1 MKRAVKHIGTF
12 VVVLFAVV
20 LGFFQAQCA
29 DAKTKKPYKAKT
41 VRVVATMENKIHQT
55 KSPVKKVKKI
65 SKDKRFIKKD

>member
-20 LGFFQAQCA
+20 LGLFQAQCA

-41 VRVVATMENKIHQT
+41 VRVVAMMENKIHQT
-55 KSPVKKVKKI
+55 TRSAKIRI
-65 SKDKRFIKKD
+65 SKFV

>member
-20 LGFFQAQCA
+20 LGLFQAQCA

-41 VRVVATMENKIHQT
+41 VRVVE
-55 KSPVKKVKKI
+55 V
-65 SKDKRFIKKD
+65 